1 MAIQAA
7 AVEVLMEKGRFESSV
22 AVAIAEAVDMT
33 IAAYQIVTVPVLDLR
48 LGELRAEFK
57 VEMARLRAEFKED
70 MARLRAEFKEDI
82 ASLRAELSGEIAQ
95 SRAELVRWVFL
106 VMLGNVA
113 LTAGVTALL
122 NFVQRM

>member
-70 MARLRAEFKEDI
+70 I

-122 NFVQRM
+122 NYVQRM